1 MKQEWKCTY
10 AGCGAVLEVDLEA
23 RPLAYNVRYPQG
35 QGPYSE
41 RYRQHD
47 CPIARGL
54 LPPHLEKHPH
64 ARPVLSKAEGRV
76 K

>member
-1 MKQEWKCTY
+1 MKQVWKCTF
-10 AGCGAVLEVDLEA
+10 AGCGAVLEVDPDS
-23 RPLAYNVRYPQG
+23 RPPVYNVRYPQG

-41 RYRQHD
+41 RYQRHD

-54 LPPHLEKHPH
+54 LPPGLERHSH
-64 ARPVLSKAEGRV
+64 ARRV